1 MDYKE
6 VWVLK
11 QNTEQRE
18 IRIRQ
23 KGNETT
29 PQMKTPLEYHILCD
43 ATWKT
48 SFLKHSRDS
57 RLMKCFCVS
66 LPWFY
71 YQTLTWKER
80 AVLGLDNS
88 QPTSEF

>member
-18 IRIRQ
+18 IRQ
-23 KGNETT
+23 KGYEAT
-29 PQMKTPLEYHILCD
+29 PKLKTPLEYHILCD

-48 SFLKHSRDS
+48 SFLKPSGDLRV
-57 RLMKCFCVS
+57 MKCFFVS

-71 YQTLTWKER
+71 Y
-80 AVLGLDNS
+80 
-88 QPTSEF
+88 